1 MGEQRRTFQEGEGK
15 PRARGPRAK
24 GIARHTKLW
33 GGGVVLALILR
44 KPGKLGLVFWNR
56 ELSGSGRDTR
66 FHRVRN
72 GWMGSKEEETVRLNS
87 R

>member
-1 MGEQRRTFQEGEGK
+1 MKENPEHEAQEPRGERDTQSCGV
-15 PRARGPRAK
+15 
-24 GIARHTKLW
+24 W
-33 GGGVVLALILR
+33 GVVVVLALILR

-66 FHRVRN
+66 SHRVRN
-72 GWMGSKEEETVRLNS
+72 GWMGGKEEETVRFNS

>member
-1 MGEQRRTFQEGEGK
+1 MGEQRRNFQEGEGK

-24 GIARHTKLW
+24 GRARHTKLW
-33 GGGVVLALILR
+33 GGGRVLALILR

-72 GWMGSKEEETVRLNS
+72 GWMGGKEEETVRLNS